1 MPGVFVA
8 PSAGETVD
16 HFTLKLHQEAIKLG
30 FRFMN
35 NALVLLP
42 KGLQRSSSL
51 QVSCL
56 GLEENVEGD
65 PNKFILSSCS
75 TNGTVES
82 FVLHSSHPGVREV
95 WTLQISQILDSQHNF
110 LNGRSVHNIECF
122 STFF

>member
-1 MPGVFVA
+1 MYTHTHTCCCFIPTTCLSCG
-8 PSAGETVD
+8 
-16 HFTLKLHQEAIKLG
+16 
-30 FRFMN
+30 
-35 NALVLLP
+35 
-42 KGLQRSSSL
+42 L

-110 LNGRSVHNIECF
+110 LNGRSAHNNVEQNWCF
-122 STFF
+122 STSLEPRHIFYMEKKNPLKK

>member
-1 MPGVFVA
+1 
-8 PSAGETVD
+8 
-16 HFTLKLHQEAIKLG
+16 
-30 FRFMN
+30 MN

-65 PNKFILSSCS
+65 PNKFILSSCT

-122 STFF
+122 LTFF